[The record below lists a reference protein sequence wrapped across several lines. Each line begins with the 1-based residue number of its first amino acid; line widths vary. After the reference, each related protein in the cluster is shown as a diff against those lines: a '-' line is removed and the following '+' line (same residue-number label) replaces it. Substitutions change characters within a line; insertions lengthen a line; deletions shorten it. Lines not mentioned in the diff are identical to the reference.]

1 MKYFEVP
8 LLLDSPN
15 YAGEGQ
21 SLVVIY
27 IRANDLALAKE
38 KLAKFRAF
46 FPFTCM
52 SAPEE
57 IFWFFG
63 WIAFFTSPY
72 RDHDIFWQ
80 TVHENGDAYNCSA
93 SSRDFEFT

>member
-8 LLLDSPN
+8 LLLDSTN
-15 YAGEGQ
+15 YAGPGQ

-27 IRANDLALAKE
+27 IRANDLVDAKE
-38 KLAKFRAF
+38 KLVKLRTI
-46 FPFTCM
+46 FPFTFM
-52 SAPEE
+52 PAPEQ

-63 WIAFFTSPY
+63 WIAFLTSPY

-93 SSRDFEFT
+93 SARDLEFS